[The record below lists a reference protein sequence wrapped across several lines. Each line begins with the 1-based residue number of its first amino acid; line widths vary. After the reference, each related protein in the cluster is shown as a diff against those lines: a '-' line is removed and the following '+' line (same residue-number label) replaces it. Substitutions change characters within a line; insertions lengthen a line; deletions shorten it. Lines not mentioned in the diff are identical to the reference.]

1 MSENRINQK
10 LSQLGQ
16 EDDNG
21 SPERATRLA
30 NNVNTMNTARQMLWD
45 LGSHLAIVVPMD
57 FTLDTYA
64 ETLQQAEEF
73 LLPFVEDGTIYT
85 HPIYLLYRWKE
96 DYVTEG
102 APLYEQLIY
111 RTKVKYTS
119 MMNTFDFNIS
129 ITPKHKEDPA
139 YSFKNE
145 CFRVTVSSLGK
156 VHIKSVTY
164 QDEDYQPVVR
174 LYENGNYMINVE
186 DYAENCQSWEEFNS
200 ELQKGNRPAL
210 LLKTPQSEVFCPAS
224 YDFKKSSE
232 SSNSFTGS
240 IQISYFKKVDGKP
253 ELWVETRNFDKGVGL
268 GVSYSGFTLDKYS
281 LSSLIKE

>member
-96 DYVTEG
+96 DYETEG
-102 APLYEQLIY
+102 APLYERLIY
-111 RTKVKYTS
+111 RTKTKYLS
-119 MMNTFDFNIS
+119 IANTFDFNTS
-129 ITPKHKEDPA
+129 ITPKHKEGSA
-139 YSFKNE
+139 YSFKNQ
-145 CFRVTVSSLGK
+145 CFRIMIDLIGRVY
-156 VHIKSVTY
+156 INPIAY

-200 ELQKGNRPAL
+200 ELQKGNRPVL
-210 LLKTPQSEVFCPAS
+210 LLKTPQSEVFVRLL
-224 YDFKKSSE
+224 
-232 SSNSFTGS
+232 T
-240 IQISYFKKVDGKP
+240 ILKKVVNLLILSLEVSKSP
-253 ELWVETRNFDKGVGL
+253 ILKRWTESRNCG
-268 GVSYSGFTLDKYS
+268 
-281 LSSLIKE
+281 